1 MNPRDLDTV
10 VKIAKFT
17 KDLVQTYRQDSDNK
31 AIVITRLTPLFA
43 SDAEGWKLVVDM
55 GKFRNGFTRI
65 LGKGGMKAL
74 KELLYELDKKKY
86 QKINFGIEG

>member
-1 MNPRDLDTV
+1 
-10 VKIAKFT
+10 
-17 KDLVQTYRQDSDNK
+17 
-31 AIVITRLTPLFA
+31 
-43 SDAEGWKLVVDM
+43 M
-55 GKFRNGFTRI
+55 GKFRNGFMRI